1 LAKQA
6 HVSGKLAAK
15 MTPLFY
21 DKTALI
27 EGYTSTI
34 NSRGEE
40 GAFVYSTVSGMGAI
54 PCRLSPVVEQEER
67 RGALTSALE
76 ATHIATLAGFWNITP
91 KMRATIAGKVYD
103 IVAVDQ
109 DSAGYSTRLQLVV
122 TSS

>member
-1 LAKQA
+1 MAKQA

-27 EGYTSTI
+27 ENYTSTI

-40 GAFVYSTVSGMGAI
+40 ENTYSTVGGMAAI
-54 PCRLSPVVEQEER
+54 PCRVSPVVEREEQQT
-67 RGALTSALE
+67 AQMSSVQ
-76 ATHIATLAGFWNITP
+76 ATHVATLAGVWAITP
-91 KMRATIAGKVYD
+91 KMRATIVGVTYD
-103 IVAVDQ
+103 IVAVDV

-122 TSS
+122 RTQ